1 MSSILK
7 TATNRKVQLAGFQ
20 RLLSSMSVEEPVLDQ
35 SHVMRLF
42 EERAYAYTKTLSP
55 RQLRD
60 EAATIYAAIEAILKP
75 FDFKHKPVFLAL
87 WNYCLCGGP
96 DAAIRPHLET
106 IRDIA
111 INNDFKRLIMRD
123 IRTPTK
129 YKGVLKKVLNLGDSF
144 ASLFDEVDLTSAEK
158 AIRDNIRLKESERC
172 LALNALL
179 DGQTFTGDEHMFVR
193 TFYQNVRDLSDPNQ
207 RNTYFNKALVELLKH
222 IKPGAP
228 SIKHLNIL
236 VQLYDRLVNHELVA
250 TVNSRVS
257 TYLAA
262 HPIDFWNHSLCH
274 MAEYLEPNSNFK
286 SSEPVLDQ
294 WQRDMLRAIK
304 ERKNIFLNLPTSAG
318 KTIGTSGVLDEC
330 EDAWFIVPT
339 APLADQ
345 LSGIL
350 LATVIDKEKRA
361 GVKTERNVRL
371 EVDNTTRTSY
381 RRFQKA
387 KDNIIVG
394 MPKRMVELLQSKEI
408 VAKPQY
414 LILDEG
420 HTIGCPVQGI
430 YYEYLLKYAAFHDIP
445 VLMCTATIRDE
456 DYEELKA
463 KILRLYKGTKHVE
476 LFSVSKKR
484 RFFNH
489 QYKVFRVDSETGDV
503 TTVTL
508 DPLESLTVAAV
519 RSPTF
524 HHPRLVPEEVWRL
537 YERLVTFARR
547 PVVTKIPTLDEVEE
561 LQEALFKHI
570 TELPDAE
577 LAALLPTKAVANDM
591 LTPFQLYMTL
601 KQMNDSQKPL
611 LLFKMDSVE
620 CMRFFLTMTNLAK
633 EMSALVY
640 GDFQF
645 DQPLLKQFLEE
656 IEALP
661 DAGGGSSEEAA
672 DAADKLAVQREGI
685 YASKYLTRLRKLYKE
700 YREEVIDPEAIRKF
714 NETYGANLDADYIKR
729 KRTLHARKQLDMK
742 CDTIGLRTD
751 YTIHDDIKISSYSAG
766 EVMKEIRYQIS
777 NELAHQ
783 RSLIGEFK
791 DMRDYGA
798 EFAAFNDIEETVYF
812 KKYDSAEP
820 REDKRWKRTGDL
832 DRHKLGNPWLSGRT
846 KSPEVNDTVE
856 YEYDIPYEHPILV
869 GIEIGLFLC
878 NECLNPAFNSVN
890 LLLISKHPL
899 IVVSDKIMVMGINLP
914 IKSVWMHGS
923 FKGEAKEVLNH
934 TLARQ
939 ATGRAPRRGLDKKA
953 TIFMD
958 GIEVSCV
965 VTPEYQPLVKNTP
978 ERMSELVKD
987 EEVVFR
993 DFVVTGERPA
1003 TVATVATVVAVAP
1016 IVPVAVAK
1024 AVGGAGKPSTNV
1036 VTAAT
1041 ATAATTATAVALNSK
1056 TDFTGSWEDW
1066 ATDS

>member
-7 TATNRKVQLAGFQ
+7 SSSTATNRKVQLAGFQ
-20 RLLSSMSVEEPVLDQ
+20 RLLSSMSIEEPVLDQ

-55 RQLRD
+55 RQLRE
-60 EAATIYAAIEAILKP
+60 EAAAIFAAIEAILTP
-75 FDFKHKPVFLAL
+75 FDFKHKPVFLAA
-87 WNYCLCGGP
+87 WNYCLCGGS
-96 DAAIRPHLET
+96 DAAIKTHLET
-106 IRDIA
+106 LRDIA
-111 INNDFKRLIMRD
+111 FNNDFKRLIMRD
-123 IRTPTK
+123 IRTPAK
-129 YKGVLKKVLNLGDSF
+129 YKGVLKRVLNLGESF

-158 AIRDNIRLKESERC
+158 AVRDNIRLKESERC

-179 DGQTFTGDEHMFVR
+179 DGQTFSGDEHMFVR
-193 TFYQNVRDLSDPNQ
+193 TFYQNVRDLSDPTQ

-228 SIKHLNIL
+228 SIKHLNLL
-236 VQLYDRLVNHELVA
+236 VQLYDRLVNHELVT
-250 TVNSRVS
+250 TVDPKVAV
-257 TYLAA
+257 YLAA
-262 HPIDFWNHSLCH
+262 HPIDFWNHALCH

-361 GVKTERNVRL
+361 GVKSERNVRL

-381 RRFQKA
+381 RRFQKT

-456 DYEELKA
+456 DYEDLKA
-463 KILRLYKGTKHVE
+463 KIIAMYKGTKHVE

-537 YERLVTFARR
+537 YERLKTFGRR

-577 LAALLPTKAVANDM
+577 LAELLPAKAVPNDM

-601 KQMNDSQKPL
+601 KQMNQAQKPL
-611 LLFKMDSVE
+611 LLFKMDSIE

-645 DQPLLKQFLEE
+645 DQPLLTQFLEE

-661 DAGGGSSEEAA
+661 EPGGGSSEEAA
-672 DAADKLAVQREGI
+672 DAAEKLAVQKEGI
-685 YASKYLTRLRKLYKE
+685 YAGKYLNRLRKLYKE
-700 YREEVIDPEAIRKF
+700 YREEVINPEAIRKF
-714 NETYGANLDADYIKR
+714 NETYGANLDADYIKQ
-729 KRTLHARKQLDMK
+729 KRTIHSRKQLDMK

-751 YTIHDDIKISSYSAG
+751 YTIHDDIKISNYSAG
-766 EVMKEIRYQIS
+766 EVMKEIRHQIS
-777 NELAHQ
+777 EELTHQ
-783 RSLIGEFK
+783 RSLNGEFK

-798 EFAAFNDIEETVYF
+798 EFDAFNEIEETVYF
-812 KKYDSAEP
+812 KKYDTSERVP
-820 REDKRWKRTGDL
+820 KWKRTGDM
-832 DRHKLGNPWLSGRT
+832 DSHTLGRPWLSGRT
-846 KSPEVNDTVE
+846 KSPEVNDTVD
-856 YEYDIPYEHPILV
+856 YDYTIPYEHPILV

-978 ERMSELVKD
+978 ERMETLVKD
-987 EEVVFR
+987 EEGVFR
-993 DFVVTGERPA
+993 DFVVTGERTAA
-1003 TVATVATVVAVAP
+1003 TVVPVATVAATVAP
-1016 IVPVAVAK
+1016 VAPVGK

-1036 VTAAT
+1036 VAAAT
-1041 ATAATTATAVALNSK
+1041 ATATATTVALNSK
-1056 TDFTGSWEDW
+1056 NDFTGSWEDW

>member
-7 TATNRKVQLAGFQ
+7 SSSTATNRKVQLAGFQ
-20 RLLSSMSVEEPVLDQ
+20 RLLSSMSIEEPVLDQ

-42 EERAYAYTKTLSP
+42 EERAFAYTKILTP
-55 RQLRD
+55 RQLRE
-60 EAATIYAAIEAILKP
+60 EAAAIFATISEILKP

-87 WNYCLCGGP
+87 WNYCLCGGS
-96 DAAIRPHLET
+96 DTAIKPHLET

-123 IRTPTK
+123 IRTPAK
-129 YKGVLKKVLNLGDSF
+129 YKGVLKRILNLGESF
-144 ASLFDEVDLTSAEK
+144 ASLFDEIDLTSSEK
-158 AIRDNIRLKESERC
+158 AVRDNIRLKESERC

-179 DGQTFTGDEHMFVR
+179 DGQTFSGDDHMFVR
-193 TFYQNVRDLSDPNQ
+193 TFYQNVRDLSDPIR

-236 VQLYDRLVNHELVA
+236 LQLYDRLVNHELVT
-250 TVNSRVS
+250 TVDPKVMV
-257 TYLAA
+257 YLAA
-262 HPIDFWNHSLCH
+262 NPINFWNHALCH

-330 EDAWFIVPT
+330 ENAWFIVPT

-371 EVDNTTRTSY
+371 EVDNTTRSSY

-394 MPKRMVELLQSKEI
+394 MPKRLVELLQSKEI
-408 VAKPQY
+408 VAKPEY

-430 YYEYLLKYAAFHDIP
+430 YYEYLLQYAAFHDIP

-463 KILRLYKGTKHVE
+463 KIIALYKGTKHAE

-537 YERLVTFARR
+537 YERLTTFARR

-570 TELPDAE
+570 TELPDAD
-577 LAALLPTKAVANDM
+577 LAALLPAKAVPNDM

-601 KQMNDSQKPL
+601 KQMNQTQKPL
-611 LLFKMDSVE
+611 LLFKMDSIE

-640 GDFQF
+640 GNFQF
-645 DQPLLKQFLEE
+645 DQPLLTQFLEE

-661 DAGGGSSEEAA
+661 EPGGGSSEEAA
-672 DAADKLAVQREGI
+672 DAAEKLAVQKEGI
-685 YASKYLTRLRKLYKE
+685 YVGKYLSRLRKLYRD
-700 YREEVIDPEAIRKF
+700 YREEAVDPKAILEF
-714 NETYGANLDADYIKR
+714 NTKYGANLDADYIKQ
-729 KRTLHARKQLDMK
+729 KRTIHSKKQLDMK

-751 YTIHDDIKISSYSAG
+751 YTIHDDIKISNYSAG
-766 EVMKEIRYQIS
+766 EVMKEIRHQIS
-777 NELAHQ
+777 NELTHQ

-798 EFAAFNDIEETVYF
+798 EFDVFNEIEETVYF
-812 KKYDSAEP
+812 KRYDTSERVP
-820 REDKRWKRTGDL
+820 EWKRTGEMDS
-832 DRHKLGNPWLSGRT
+832 HTLGRPWLSGRT
-846 KSPEVNDTVE
+846 KSPEVNDTID
-856 YEYDIPYEHPILV
+856 YNYTIPYEHPILV

-923 FKGEAKEVLNH
+923 FKGEAKEVVNH

-939 ATGRAPRRGLDKKA
+939 ATGRAPRRGLDTKA

-978 ERMSELVKD
+978 ERMEALVKD
-987 EEVVFR
+987 EEGVFR
-993 DFVVTGERPA
+993 DFVVTGARPA
-1003 TVATVATVVAVAP
+1003 TVATVAVVAGRAVVPVTAVVAP
-1016 IVPVAVAK
+1016 IAVPAVAAG
-1024 AVGGAGKPSTNV
+1024 AVQNV
-1036 VTAAT
+1036 TVT
-1041 ATAATTATAVALNSK
+1041 LNSK
-1056 TDFTGSWEDW
+1056 EDFKGSWEDW
-1066 ATDS
+1066 ATDF